1 MHFCTVQVAISG
13 DIQQVVHRN
22 AMSPV
27 SWPEVEVL
35 RFVHGEDAI
44 TEIKPIARIDQ
55 GQRDERERLTL
66 IYGREPVE
74 KCFGA
79 RNSQIEMEAY
89 DVKLVDG
96 VQWLNPITNHIETT
110 GGAPPEPEDI
120 PVLPPRV
127 RKAGPQN
134 LAQPEK
140 PF

>member
-1 MHFCTVQVAISG
+1 
-13 DIQQVVHRN
+13 
-22 AMSPV
+22 
-27 SWPEVEVL
+27 
-35 RFVHGEDAI
+35 
-44 TEIKPIARIDQ
+44 
-55 GQRDERERLTL
+55 
-66 IYGREPVE
+66 
-74 KCFGA
+74 
-79 RNSQIEMEAY
+79 MEAY